1 MKENH
6 KYPFTEKQLH
16 EFKSKL
22 EKEQE
27 KIQQRLIKLEQVE
40 MPNLYRGEE
49 SNDGYGDDAKNDQ
62 IRQRMVQQ
70 IKKHQ
75 THLLEIG
82 AALHRIEN
90 KTFGLD
96 EKTGQAIRIER
107 LMALP
112 TARVDI

>member
-1 MKENH
+1 MKIDH
-6 KYPFTEKQLH
+6 KYPFTEKQLQG
-16 EFKSKL
+16 FKSKL
-22 EKEQE
+22 EQEQE
-27 KIQQRLIKLEQVE
+27 KIEQRLNKLEQVE
-40 MPNLYRGEE
+40 MPNLHRGEE

-70 IKKHQ
+70 IKTHQ
-75 THLLEIG
+75 SHLLEIG

-90 KTFGLD
+90 HTFGID
-96 EKTGQAIRIER
+96 EKTGQPIRLER